1 MDTPSDPNDKP
12 PPTYMSP
19 KLREKLYD
27 ERSRPGGRDSSHDQP
42 PQWMGP
48 AILGLLAVAIVLV
61 GIGIMRSNAEKKR
74 LAVIAHADSLR
85 AAAAA
90 ESLAVVMRDSLRA
103 DSIRTAAMPK
113 PSPKPSPA
121 ASSASKSPS
130 GSGAAPAAA
139 APPAETRKYG
149 LIVGEFIDEA
159 RANEVK
165 DQLTSSTSLPGRV
178 ISVDNGNAFR
188 VILGSFDGRAAA
200 EKAAGELSSK
210 GQVSEARVTA
220 LPK

>member
-27 ERSRPGGRDSSHDQP
+27 QPSRPGGRDSSHDQP

-48 AILGLLAVAIVLV
+48 AILGLLAVAVVLV
-61 GIGIMRSNAEKKR
+61 GIGIMRNNAETKR

-90 ESLAVVMRDSLRA
+90 ESAAVVMRDSLRA
-103 DSIRTAAMPK
+103 DSVRIAALPK

-121 ASSASKSPS
+121 ASSASKTPA
-130 GSGAAPAAA
+130 GSGAATTAA

-165 DQLTSSTSLPGRV
+165 DQLTTSLPGRV

-200 EKAAGELSSK
+200 DKAAGELSSK
-210 GQVSEARVTA
+210 GLVSEARVTA